1 MTKSEQREAARKFIN
16 KWSKKKG
23 SEDEESRS
31 FWIDLLGDVVGMDQI
46 TDRVQFE
53 KRVKGTD
60 GNTKKIEIYI
70 PETKALIEQKSAG
83 IKLDAPQTGHDG
95 MTPYEQAKYYDNN
108 LGYDE
113 KAAWIITC
121 NFREIWIYDMHQQ
134 QPEPVKIAL
143 SELQTKCSML
153 DFLVRK
159 EQQKITKEEELSM
172 QAGELVGKIHDRFL
186 KQYNDP
192 LAKRTQHSLN
202 ELCVRLVFC
211 LYAEDAGLFGEKDA
225 FQKYVESY
233 RPGDLRNALIELFK
247 VLDTPYEERA
257 DLYLSEELEAFPYVN
272 GGLFANEKIIIPRLT
287 QDIKDIILE
296 SAAFDWSE
304 ISPTIFGA
312 VFESTLN
319 PETRRSGGMH
329 YTSIRNIHKVINPL
343 FLDDLTKELEEIE
356 ENKVKN
362 VRSKKLKSF
371 QKKLA
376 SLQFLDPACG
386 SGNFLTETYI
396 CLRRLENRVIA
407 DLTGGQLAIGDVI
420 DPIQVSIT
428 QFHGI
433 EINDFAVTVAKTALW
448 IAESQMM
455 DETRN
460 ILYNADLEFLPLK
473 TNANIV
479 EGNAISIKWA
489 NVVSANNLNY
499 IMGNPPFLGYKF
511 QTDAQKNDIT
521 FLFSDLKNS
530 GTLDYCSC
538 WYQKA
543 TEMMTL
549 NNNIKT
555 ALVSTN
561 SISQGE
567 AVGTLWKYLF
577 NKGVHIDFAYR
588 TFQWDSEAS
597 LKAHVH
603 CVIIG
608 FSKNVNS
615 KEKVIFDGNTKI
627 IAKNING
634 YLLDAPNVAIEKRKG
649 VLDVKTTPKATKGNA
664 AMDNGFLQL
673 TAEERDEILEKE
685 PELNNIIY
693 QHMSAEDFIK
703 GKKSYC
709 FWLKGVDPSKYRNS
723 HILMKRLALVKG
735 YRESS
740 KRAATHRMAE
750 YPMLFAEIRQPSTNY
765 IMIPVVSSQ
774 RRRYIPMAFLPPTI
788 INSYASISIPNAT
801 LYHFGILESN
811 VHMSWMRTVCGR
823 LKSDYRYATTLVYN
837 TFPWPSP
844 TDAQQQAIEKT
855 AQGILDARALY
866 PDSSLADLYD
876 PLTMPPELRKAH
888 TTNDIAVM
896 KAYGFDIKN
905 TSESDCVAAL
915 MRMYQEKVE
924 EEESKKPKKK

>member
-60 GNTKKIEIYI
+60 GNTKKIDIYI
-70 PETKALIEQKSAG
+70 PETKVLIEQKSAG
-83 IKLDAPQTGHDG
+83 IKLDAPQAGHDG

-113 KAAWIITC
+113 KAVWIITC

-257 DLYLSEELEAFPYVN
+257 DMYLSEELEAFPYVN
-272 GGLFANEKIIIPRLT
+272 GGLFANVKIIIPRLT

-296 SAAFDWSE
+296 SSSFDWSE

-329 YTSIRNIHKVINPL
+329 YTSIRNIHKVIDPL

-362 VRSKKLKSF
+362 VRTKKLKSF
-371 QKKLA
+371 QQKLA

-386 SGNFLTETYI
+386 SGNFLTETYV

-407 DLTGGQLAIGDVI
+407 DFTGGQLAIGDVVN
-420 DPIQVSIT
+420 PIQVSIT

-479 EGNAISIKWA
+479 EGNALRMKWED
-489 NVVSANNLNY
+489 VVSPDELDY
-499 IMGNPPFLGYKF
+499 IMGNPPFVGARLMSKDQKEDLSIIFQGWKHIGNIDYVAGWYKKAAEYIRG
-511 QTDAQKNDIT
+511 TDIQV
-521 FLFSDLKNS
+521 S
-530 GTLDYCSC
+530 
-538 WYQKA
+538 
-543 TEMMTL
+543 
-549 NNNIKT
+549 
-555 ALVSTN
+555 LVSTN
-561 SISQGE
+561 SITQGE
-567 AVGTLWKYLF
+567 EVPILWKRLF
-577 NKGVHIDFAYR
+577 HENHLFINFAYR
-588 TFQWDSEAS
+588 TFEWSSEAS
-597 LKAHVH
+597 VQAHVH

-608 FSKNVNS
+608 FACFGR
-615 KEKVIFDGNTKI
+615 KEKAIYDDGERI
-627 IAKNING
+627 SVSHINA
-634 YLLDAPNVAIEKRKG
+634 YLLDCPDVFVDSRKSPISDVPQMVFGNMPNDKGYLSNYSDEEK
-649 VLDVKTTPKATKGNA
+649 
-664 AMDNGFLQL
+664 
-673 TAEERDEILEKE
+673 DEIVRRYPEAEVLFKRFLGASEFLHDDVRWCLWLENADPRLILKVPPVRE
-685 PELNNIIY
+685 AVESVR
-693 QHMSAEDFIK
+693 QTR
-703 GKKSYC
+703 GKSTRASTK
-709 FWLKGVDPSKYRNS
+709 K
-723 HILMKRLALVKG
+723 LAD
-735 YRESS
+735 
-740 KRAATHRMAE
+740 T
-750 YPMLFAEIRQPSTNY
+750 PTLFGEIRQPKGNY
-765 IMIPVVSSQ
+765 LLVPRHSSHN
-774 RRRYIPMAFLPPTI
+774 RRYIPIGYESPDI
-788 INSYASISIPNAT
+788 ICGDSNLMVPDASLLT
-801 LYHFGILESN
+801 FGIMESN
-811 VHMSWMRTVCGR
+811 VHMSWMRAVCGR
-823 LKSDYRYATTLVYN
+823 IKSDYRYSATVVYN
-837 TFPWPSP
+837 NFVWPESLSP
-844 TDAQQQAIEKT
+844 ASRQKIEET
-855 AQGILDARALY
+855 ANGILDVRGKY
-866 PDSSLADLYD
+866 PDWNLDYLYN
-876 PLTMPPELRKAH
+876 PNTMPKDLQRAH
-888 TTNDIAVM
+888 QRNDIAVM